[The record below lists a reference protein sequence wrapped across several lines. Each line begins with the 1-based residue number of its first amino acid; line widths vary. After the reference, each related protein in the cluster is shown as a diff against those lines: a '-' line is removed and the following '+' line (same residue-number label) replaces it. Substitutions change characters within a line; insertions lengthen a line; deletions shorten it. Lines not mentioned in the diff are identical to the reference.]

1 MADKKSR
8 LIERARETVRS
19 PKPPRLIE
27 ADRKKGYR
35 IVAVSLYLP
44 EVEWIDYAT
53 RALQQAGNAKA
64 NRSMVVR
71 EAILR
76 LQAEIGALSA
86 DEMLANFT
94 EHQAKR
100 TREEMKKLY

>member
-8 LIERARETVRS
+8 LIERARETVRT
-19 PKPPRLIE
+19 PQTNRIAGPPQ
-27 ADRKKGYR
+27 KKGYR

-44 EVEWIDYAT
+44 EVEWIDRAT
-53 RALQQAGNAKA
+53 RNLQEAGNPKA

-76 LQAEIGALSA
+76 LQAEVGAMSA
-86 DEMLANFT
+86 DEMLSNFT

-100 TREEMKKLY
+100 TREELNKLY

>member
-8 LIERARETVRS
+8 LIERARETVRT
-19 PKPPRLIE
+19 PKPPRLLGPGQ
-27 ADRKKGYR
+27 KKGYR

-44 EVEWIDYAT
+44 EVEWIDRAT
-53 RALQQAGNAKA
+53 RNLQQAGNPKA

-76 LQAEIGALSA
+76 LQAEVGAMSA
-86 DEMLANFT
+86 EDLLANFT

-100 TREEMKKLY
+100 TKEELNKLY

>member
-8 LIERARETVRS
+8 LIERARETVRT
-19 PKPPRLIE
+19 PKPPRLL
-27 ADRKKGYR
+27 DGSRKKGYR

-44 EVEWIDYAT
+44 EVEWIDRAT
-53 RALQQAGNAKA
+53 RTLQQAGNAKA

-76 LQAEIGALSA
+76 LQAELGELTAAEL
-86 DEMLANFT
+86 LNNFT
-94 EHQAKR
+94 EHQARR
-100 TREEMKKLY
+100 TRAELDNRY

>member
-8 LIERARETVRS
+8 LIERARETVRT
-19 PKPPRLIE
+19 PKPPRLLGGTQ
-27 ADRKKGYR
+27 KKGYR

-44 EVEWIDYAT
+44 EVEWIDRAT
-53 RALQQAGNAKA
+53 RNLQQAGNPKA

-76 LQAEIGALSA
+76 LQAELGQMSA
-86 DEMLANFT
+86 SEMLSNFN
-94 EHQAKR
+94 EHQAR
-100 TREEMKKLY
+100 RMQEELNTIY